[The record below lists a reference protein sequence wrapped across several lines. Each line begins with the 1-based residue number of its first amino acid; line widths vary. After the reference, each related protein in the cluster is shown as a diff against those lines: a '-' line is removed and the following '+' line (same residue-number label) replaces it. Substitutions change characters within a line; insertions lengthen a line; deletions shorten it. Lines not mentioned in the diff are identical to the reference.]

1 MTVFDL
7 IVIIVLL
14 ASTGLAVVRGGILE
28 LATLIALGLA
38 ILLSIQLSGPFVSML
53 GREGSL
59 IVTLFVYAGLI
70 AGFFIV
76 LYTITHILLARYRLS
91 ANGQRINRIAGGIFG
106 FLRGYVIIGLGF
118 LAYGYHLDEAHQ
130 HDSVRKA
137 FTLPLAQSAA
147 GIFERLIPAENTITD
162 EQASSDLNKDA
173 ASEGYGR
180 SDRAGLSEVITTVTT
195 SQSDE
200 DNSETNSSEGD
211 TP

>member
-91 ANGQRINRIAGGIFG
+91 ANGQRCLLYTSPSPRD
-106 FLRGYVIIGLGF
+106 LSTSRMP
-118 LAYGYHLDEAHQ
+118 
-130 HDSVRKA
+130 S
-137 FTLPLAQSAA
+137 SA
-147 GIFERLIPAENTITD
+147 
-162 EQASSDLNKDA
+162 
-173 ASEGYGR
+173 
-180 SDRAGLSEVITTVTT
+180 
-195 SQSDE
+195 
-200 DNSETNSSEGD
+200 
-211 TP
+211 